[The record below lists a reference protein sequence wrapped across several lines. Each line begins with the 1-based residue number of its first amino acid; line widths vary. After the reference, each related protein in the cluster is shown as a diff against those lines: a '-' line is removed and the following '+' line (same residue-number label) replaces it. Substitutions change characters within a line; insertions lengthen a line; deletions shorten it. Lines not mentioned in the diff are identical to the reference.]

1 MGKKKENRKKQE
13 KDRNRQE
20 VISCAI
26 DLFYKKGYQG
36 VTVPEIAAAVEFG
49 VGTLY
54 RLFPEGKEEIYHAM
68 MEIVVRAF
76 EKEIENNMAGAEDE
90 TDMIRRYI
98 RSAAAVYEAYPKQM
112 GMYVRNTAGVG
123 LDLGFGLTKELASR
137 YRACSAHVEQALIK
151 GQERGEF
158 TALPPGMS
166 MMCLRSAINGFFM
179 NSLENEEKQTI
190 GQTVELIETFFFN
203 GILKKN

>member
-13 KDRNRQE
+13 TDRNRQE

-26 DLFYKKGYQG
+26 APFYEKGYRG

-54 RLFPEGKEEIYHAM
+54 RLFPGGKEEIYHAM
-68 MEIVVRAF
+68 MEIVVQAF
-76 EKEIENNMAGAEDE
+76 EKQIEEHMPGAENE
-90 TDMIRRYI
+90 VDMVRRYI
-98 RSAAAVYEAYPKQM
+98 RAAAAVYEAYPKLM
-112 GMYVRNTAGVG
+112 IMYVRNTAGVG

-137 YRACSAHVEQALIK
+137 YRVCAAHAEQALIK
-151 GQERGEF
+151 GQEKGKF
-158 TALPPGMS
+158 TPLPPGMS

-179 NSLENEEKQTI
+179 NSLENEETRTI
-190 GQTVELIETFFFN
+190 GETVGLIETFFFN

>member
-1 MGKKKENRKKQE
+1 MGQKKENRKKQE
-13 KDRNRQE
+13 KDRNREE

-26 DLFYKKGYQG
+26 VPFYKKGYRG

-54 RLFPEGKEEIYHAM
+54 RLFPGGKEEIFHAM

-76 EKEIENNMAGAEDE
+76 EKEIEKHITGTENEV
-90 TDMIRRYI
+90 DMVRRYI
-98 RSAAAVYEAYPKQM
+98 RAAAAVYEAYPRQM
-112 GMYVRNTAGVG
+112 VMYVRDTAGVG

-137 YRACSAHVEQALIK
+137 YRACAAQVEQALIK
-151 GQERGEF
+151 GQEKGEF

-179 NSLENEEKQTI
+179 NSLENEEKKPI
-190 GQTVELIETFFFN
+190 RETVGLIETFFFN
-203 GILKKN
+203 GVLKKD

>member
-54 RLFPEGKEEIYHAM
+54 RLFPGGKEEIYHAM

-98 RSAAAVYEAYPKQM
+98 RAAAAVYEAYPRQM

-166 MMCLRSAINGFFM
+166 MMCLRTAINGFFM
-179 NSLENEEKQTI
+179 NSLENEEKKTI
-190 GQTVELIETFFFN
+190 GETVGLIETFFFN